1 MNSKRQKLFVIL
13 CGVFIIN
20 VVLAEFIGVK
30 IFSLEFSLGLQQAK
44 IPIFGQIF
52 SFDLTAGVL
61 LWPVVFVMT
70 DVINEHF
77 GVKGVKFISWLASIL
92 IVYGFIVTYFAIQL
106 TPSAWWVGVNQAKG
120 VENMQSAFSVIFGQ
134 GMWIIAGS
142 VTAFLVGQI
151 LDAIIFQK
159 IKSMLKGKMLWLR
172 ATVSTLISQFID
184 SYLVLYIAFFLGS
197 NWKLQTVLS
206 IGTGNYIYKFL
217 VALLMIP
224 LLYFIHYLIKKY
236 LKNDKNELLK

>member
-77 GVKGVKFISWLASIL
+77 GVKGVKFISWFASIL
-92 IVYGFIVTYFAIQL
+92 IVYGFIVTYFAIKL
-106 TPSAWWVGVNQAKG
+106 VPSDWWIGVNQAKG
-120 VENMQSAFSVIFGQ
+120 VKNMQSAFSVIFGQ

-184 SYLVLYIAFFLGS
+184 SYLVLFIAFYMGS
-197 NWKLQTVLS
+197 NWQLQTVLS

-224 LLYFIHYLIKKY
+224 LLYIIHFLINKY
-236 LKNDKNELLK
+236 LED